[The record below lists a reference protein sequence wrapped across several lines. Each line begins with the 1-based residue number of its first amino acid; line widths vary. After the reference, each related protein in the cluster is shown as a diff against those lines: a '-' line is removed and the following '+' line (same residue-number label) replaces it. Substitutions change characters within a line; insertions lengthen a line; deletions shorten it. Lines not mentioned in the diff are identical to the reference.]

1 MNKLTIAAIA
11 GFALLSAGSTGAQS
25 QLRIDCGETD
35 VILTEEQVV
44 MVRENVEMTA
54 EQVAVR
60 VCEVFGEVDA
70 SAYTEPTDVKVILPS
85 GVEVNA
91 QMQTSQN

>member
-1 MNKLTIAAIA
+1 MRKLTLMTVA
-11 GFALLSAGSTGAQS
+11 GIALLSAVPASAQS
-25 QLRIDCGETD
+25 QLRIDCGDTD

-54 EQVAVR
+54 EEVAVR

-70 SAYTEPTDVKVILPS
+70 SMYTEPTDVKVIMPS
-85 GVEVNA
+85 GVEVSA
-91 QMQTSQN
+91 QMQVSQN